1 MQGSAQ
7 GAKRST
13 MSQMDR
19 VLERRRGPSGRTI
32 AVAAVALA
40 VVALAWLL
48 VNQMG
53 ESRLRIDPTRLTT
66 AEVSFGEFREYYP
79 SDGRV
84 EPVMT
89 VFLDLEQG
97 GRVEEILNDGG
108 GPVEAGDLIMRLSN
122 SNLQRSSIEAET
134 RLIENLNALRNT
146 QITLA
151 QNALTLRGQ
160 LLDIEHQI
168 LDVENR
174 NRRYEALIGSDAIA
188 REAYETSRD
197 ELEWLH
203 EKRDLLHERIER
215 EDELSRLQLEQADR
229 SIERFNL
236 SLELLA
242 RSIESLEVRAPISGF
257 LSSIGA
263 ELGQNLPSGQRI
275 GQIDVLDGYKIT
287 MSVDQYYSARVE
299 PGTPGHFELDG
310 KRYTVAVDRIFPEI
324 VNDAFR
330 VDVTFVGDV
339 PSTLRRGQRLT
350 VELSFSEPTESLT
363 VARGSF
369 TQQTSG
375 RWVYLIDE
383 DREGARRVPLR
394 LGRQNPGFVEVLE
407 GLREGD
413 WIITSS
419 YDAFNEVDE
428 LRFTQPIALLD

>member
-1 MQGSAQ
+1 
-7 GAKRST
+7 

-19 VLERRRGPSGRTI
+19 VLEKPRGPSLRTI
-32 AVAAVALA
+32 ALAAVVLA

-48 VNQMG
+48 MVQMG

-84 EPVMT
+84 EPLTT

-97 GRVEEILNDGG
+97 GRVDEILNDGG
-108 GPVEAGDLIMRLSN
+108 GPIEAGDLIMRLSN
-122 SNLQRSSIEAET
+122 SSLQRSSIEAET

-146 QITLA
+146 QINLA
-151 QNALTLRGQ
+151 QNALTLRSQ

-174 NRRYEALIGSDAIA
+174 NRRYERLMQSDAIA

-197 ELEWLH
+197 ELAWLH
-203 EKRDLLHERIER
+203 DKRDLLIERIAR
-215 EDELSRLQLEQADR
+215 EEELSRLQLDQADR
-229 SIERFNL
+229 SIERTNL
-236 SLELLA
+236 SLDLLA

-257 LSSIGA
+257 LSSISA
-263 ELGQNLPSGQRI
+263 EIGQNIPSGQRV
-275 GQIDVLDGYKIT
+275 GQIDVLDAYKIT
-287 MSVDQYYSARVE
+287 VSIDQYYASRVE
-299 PGTPGHFELDG
+299 VGTPGHFELDG
-310 KRYTVAVDRIFPEI
+310 LRYDVAVERIFPEI
-324 VNDAFR
+324 VNDSFR
-330 VDVTFVGDV
+330 VDVTFAGDV

-363 VARGSF
+363 VARGSS

-375 RWVYLIDE
+375 RWAYLIDE
-383 DREGARRVPLR
+383 DREGARRVPIR
-394 LGRQNPGFVEVLE
+394 LGRQNPGYVEVLE

-419 YDAFNEVDE
+419 YEGFNEVDE
-428 LRFTQPIALLD
+428 LRFTQPIELLD

>member
-1 MQGSAQ
+1 
-7 GAKRST
+7 

-19 VLERRRGPSGRTI
+19 VLEKRRGPSVRTI
-32 AVAAVALA
+32 AFAAVVLA
-40 VVALAWLL
+40 VVALGWLL
-48 VNQMG
+48 MVQVG
-53 ESRLRIDPTRLTT
+53 ESRLRIEPTRLTT
-66 AEVSFGEFREYYP
+66 AEVRFGEFREYYP

-84 EPVMT
+84 EPLTT

-108 GPVEAGDLIMRLSN
+108 GPVEAGALIMRLSN
-122 SNLQRSSIEAET
+122 STLQRSSIEAET
-134 RLIENLNALRNT
+134 RLLENLNALRNT
-146 QITLA
+146 QINLA
-151 QNALTLRGQ
+151 QNALTLRSQ

-174 NRRYEALIGSDAIA
+174 NRRYERLMESDAIA

-197 ELEWLH
+197 ELAWLH
-203 EKRDLLHERIER
+203 DKRDLLIERIAR
-215 EDELSRLQLEQADR
+215 EEELSRLQLDQADR
-229 SIERFNL
+229 SIERTNL
-236 SLELLA
+236 SLDLLA

-257 LSSIGA
+257 LSSISA
-263 ELGQNLPSGQRI
+263 EIGQNIPSGQRV
-275 GQIDVLDGYKIT
+275 GQIDVLDAYKIT
-287 MSVDQYYSARVE
+287 VSIDQYYASRVE
-299 PGTPGHFELDG
+299 VGTPGHFELDG
-310 KRYTVAVDRIFPEI
+310 QRYDVAVERIFPEI
-324 VNDAFR
+324 VNDSFR

-363 VARGSF
+363 VARGSS

-375 RWVYLIDE
+375 RWAYLIDE
-383 DREGARRVPLR
+383 DRESARRVPIR

-419 YDAFNEVDE
+419 YEGFNEVDE
-428 LRFTQPIALLD
+428 LRFTQPIELLD

>member
-1 MQGSAQ
+1 
-7 GAKRST
+7 

-19 VLERRRGPSGRTI
+19 VLEKRRGPSARTI
-32 AVAAVALA
+32 AVAAIALA
-40 VVALAWLL
+40 AVMLAWLL
-48 VNQMG
+48 INKMG

-66 AEVSFGEFREYYP
+66 AAVSFGEFREYYP

-84 EPVMT
+84 EPVTT

-97 GRVEEILNDGG
+97 GRVEEIHNDGG

-146 QITLA
+146 QINLA
-151 QNALTLRGQ
+151 QNALTLRSQ

-197 ELEWLH
+197 ELLYLRD
-203 EKRDLLHERIER
+203 KRDLLHERIEQEER
-215 EDELSRLQLEQADR
+215 LSRLQLEQADR
-229 SIERFNL
+229 SIERLDL

-242 RSIESLEVRAPISGF
+242 RSIESLEVRAPIAGF
-257 LSSIGA
+257 LSSISA
-263 ELGQNLPSGQRI
+263 ELGQNIPNGQRI
-275 GQIDVLDGYKIT
+275 GQIDVLDSLKIT
-287 MSVDQYYSARVE
+287 MSVDQYYASRVE
-299 PGTPGHFELDG
+299 LGTPGHFDLDG
-310 KRYTVAVDRIFPEI
+310 KRYEVAVDRIFPEI
-324 VNDAFR
+324 VNDSFR
-330 VDVTFVGDV
+330 VDVTFVGEI

-369 TQQTSG
+369 SQQTSG

-383 DREGARRVPLR
+383 DREGARRVPIR
-394 LGRQNPGFVEVLE
+394 LGRQNPGFVEVEE

-428 LRFTQPIALLD
+428 LRFTQPIGLLE